1 MSRERSGV
9 DTSGECGETGWAGRG
24 SIGILS
30 EIPVMTLENDDA
42 TSARPRAGGG
52 GGGRA
57 GGTRVVGR
65 ASVSG
70 GRGSGSGRRQEASRG
85 GVVQDRRDADP
96 GDQLHELPRRQEEE
110 GRGGPGVV
118 RRGDEDD

>member
-30 EIPVMTLENDDA
+30 EIPVVTLENDDA

-57 GGTRVVGR
+57 GGTPGVGR
-65 ASVSG
+65 GSVSG
-70 GRGSGSGRRQEASRG
+70 GRGFGSGRRKRGSRG
-85 GVVQDRRDADP
+85 GVGSKPRGCEP
-96 GDQLHELPRRQEEE
+96 GDQP
-110 GRGGPGVV
+110 P
-118 RRGDEDD
+118 